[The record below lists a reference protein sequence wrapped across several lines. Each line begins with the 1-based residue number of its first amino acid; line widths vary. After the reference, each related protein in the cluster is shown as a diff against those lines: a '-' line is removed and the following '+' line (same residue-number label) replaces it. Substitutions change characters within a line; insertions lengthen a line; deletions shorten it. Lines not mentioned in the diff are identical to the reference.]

1 MGTLGG
7 RTAARNQTECNIVS
21 GNDSIADELRK
32 VTEIC
37 EFAATCLSCLDDLD
51 STVRK
56 AASES
61 KSKDERIQGWIR

>member
-1 MGTLGG
+1 MC
-7 RTAARNQTECNIVS
+7 AA
-21 GNDSIADELRK
+21 GNDALAVLAGRLDDL
-32 VTEIC
+32 TG